1 MTFWSHLPLHAQCRK
16 LWIIRAVLNI
26 EEMAESQLLYL
37 KSSGPWLKLI
47 FSQLNITV
55 CYIFPLHVLWCST
68 SSACPVINLVI
79 NGWLYVAYWQIIVHY
94 RGIREIVLSAYLDGS
109 SMLQKT
115 SACHSITVG
124 VKEIITGLRL
134 RRHVKLI
141 ALLKWVSFS
150 SATALY
156 IL

>member
-1 MTFWSHLPLHAQCRK
+1 MWPFKVITACTCLK
-16 LWIIRAVLNI
+16 LWIIRGVLNI
-26 EEMAESQLLYL
+26 EEMAESQLLHL
-37 KSSGPWLKLI
+37 MSSEPWLKLI
-47 FSQLNITV
+47 FSQLNITM
-55 CYIFPLHVLWCST
+55 CYILPLHVLWCSA

-94 RGIREIVLSAYLDGS
+94 HGIREIVLNAYLDGS

-141 ALLKWVSFS
+141 ARLKWVSSFS
-150 SATALY
+150 AIALY
-156 IL
+156 VL